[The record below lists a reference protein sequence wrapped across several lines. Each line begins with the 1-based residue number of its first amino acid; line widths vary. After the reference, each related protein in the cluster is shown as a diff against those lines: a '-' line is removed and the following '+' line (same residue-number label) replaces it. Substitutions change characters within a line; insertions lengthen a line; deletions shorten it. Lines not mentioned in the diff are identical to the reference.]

1 MSKTTVYDV
10 STGKYEIME
19 VEDTPVIEEEKVEH
33 QPTIEEQI
41 EEINY
46 KFSLLPIDIQAQM
59 LKQDLINK
67 LGGTQN
73 E

>member
-1 MSKTTVYDV
+1 MSKITVYDA
-10 STGKYEIME
+10 STGKYEIVE
-19 VEDTPVIEEEKVEH
+19 VEDMPVIEEEKVEH